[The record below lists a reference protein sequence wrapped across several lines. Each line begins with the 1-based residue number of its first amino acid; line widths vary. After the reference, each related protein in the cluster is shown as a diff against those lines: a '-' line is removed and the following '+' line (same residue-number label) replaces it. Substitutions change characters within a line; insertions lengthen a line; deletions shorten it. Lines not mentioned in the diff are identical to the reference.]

1 MANYGELWRI
11 MAKVFMANRAQHN
24 CAIRH
29 FAIIRHWYP
38 PSWARHPSTLTI
50 LTSPSLPYYPYLKE
64 VPFLVYCPLPFLE
77 ACHRLQPTNVRPYC
91 MVLVLNK
98 LFVLQYNLITLGMHN
113 SQPTLSSRLV
123 IPHNYYK

>member
-38 PSWARHPSTLTI
+38 PIRSEIRLYYRVSGLAPFPSYSAGL
-50 LTSPSLPYYPYLKE
+50 
-64 VPFLVYCPLPFLE
+64 
-77 ACHRLQPTNVRPYC
+77 
-91 MVLVLNK
+91 
-98 LFVLQYNLITLGMHN
+98 
-113 SQPTLSSRLV
+113 
-123 IPHNYYK
+123 

>member
-38 PSWARHPSTLTI
+38 PLSTLISIFNKYNSKKLKVDYGI
-50 LTSPSLPYYPYLKE
+50 LLSGGVGVKKSQKIDYVICERPQCKQE
-64 VPFLVYCPLPFLE
+64 VS
-77 ACHRLQPTNVRPYC
+77 NNK
-91 MVLVLNK
+91 VL
-98 LFVLQYNLITLGMHN
+98 F
-113 SQPTLSSRLV
+113 
-123 IPHNYYK
+123 